1 MIDKIRIIICD
12 DHAIVSQGLANYLR
26 NEQIVESVCVCLTGQ
41 ATLKRFSEEN
51 FDLAILDVNM
61 DEMSGLRLATEL
73 RLHYPKTKII
83 MLSMRSDLLTVK
95 ECIKAGASGYLVKN
109 TDISEILIAIH
120 AVLNDKTFFSKEIE
134 EALNDDLF
142 DASHISTSELFI
154 TPREREVLMLII
166 KEYNSKQIAEKLC
179 ISDNTVETHRK
190 NIMRK
195 TNTKTSIGL
204 VRYAIERGL
213 V

>member
-1 MIDKIRIIICD
+1 MENIRILICD
-12 DHAIVSQGLANYLR
+12 DHTIVSHGLANYLKS
-26 NEQIVESVCVCLTGQ
+26 ESTIKNVCVCTSGQ
-41 ATLKRFSEEN
+41 STLKKFSEEI
-51 FDLAILDVNM
+51 FELAILDVNM
-61 DEMSGLRLATEL
+61 DEMSGLRLATKL
-73 RLHYPKTKII
+73 RLHYPSTKII

-109 TDISEILIAIH
+109 TDINEILLAIKN
-120 AVLNDKTFFSKEIE
+120 VLNGKMYFSKEIE
-134 EALNDDLF
+134 EALEYDLV
-142 DASHISTSELFI
+142 DTSNINSTELFI
-154 TPREREVLMLII
+154 TPREREILMLII
-166 KEYNSKQIAEKLC
+166 KEYNSKQIADKLC
-179 ISDNTVETHRK
+179 ISENTVESHRK